1 MLRNAGLL
9 KLYWIWVRL
18 NMNENALVLID
29 GAGSGIGKATALNLN
44 ASGTK
49 IVAVG
54 RNVEKLLCVK
64 KECRFPDLFFCETK
78 DIGED
83 VSSLPEWVKEL
94 VGKYG
99 AFSGYVHAAG
109 VLNPQP
115 LKVLDH
121 ADMIRDFNINLFS
134 ALFIIKELA
143 RKKNRQERLD
153 IVCVS
158 SIAAK
163 IGNPGSSTYGMTKAA
178 INNMVSSIAQEIGGK
193 SIRINAVCPGGT
205 KTAMAERYNEN
216 LPYDY
221 LEKCRERNVFH
232 EDGKPKYIADVI
244 AFLLSDQSYWIQGQC
259 LTVDGGET
267 LS

>member
-1 MLRNAGLL
+1 
-9 KLYWIWVRL
+9 
-18 NMNENALVLID
+18 MNNDALVLID
-29 GAGSGIGKATALNLN
+29 GASSGIGKATALNLN
-44 ASGTK
+44 ALGAR

-54 RNVEKLLCVK
+54 RNIEKLLHVK
-64 KECRFPDLFFCETK
+64 EECRFPDLFFCETK
-78 DIGED
+78 DIGEN
-83 VSSLPEWVKEL
+83 VASLPEWVREL

-99 AFSGYVHAAG
+99 GFSGYVHAAG

-115 LKVLDH
+115 LKVLDY
-121 ADMIRDFNINLFS
+121 ADIVSDFNTNLFS

-143 RKKNRQERLD
+143 RKKNRQERLN

-158 SIAAK
+158 SVAAK
-163 IGNPGSSTYGMTKAA
+163 IGNPGSVAYGMTKAA
-178 INNMVSSIAQEIGGK
+178 INNMVSSVAQEIGGK
-193 SIRINAVCPGGT
+193 SVRINAVCPGGT
-205 KTAMAERYNEN
+205 KTAMAERYNES

-232 EDGKPKYIADVI
+232 EDAKPEYIADVI
-244 AFLLSDQSYWIQGQC
+244 TFLLSEKSYWLQGQC

>member
-1 MLRNAGLL
+1 MKND
-9 KLYWIWVRL
+9 
-18 NMNENALVLID
+18 ALILID

-44 ASGTK
+44 AAGAR

-54 RNVEKLLCVK
+54 RNSEKLLRVK
-64 KECRFPDLFFCETK
+64 EECHFPDLFFCETK
-78 DIGED
+78 DIGAN
-83 VSSLPEWVKEL
+83 VSSLPEWIKEL
-94 VGKYG
+94 VVKYG
-99 AFSGYVHAAG
+99 TFSGYVHAAG

-115 LKVLDH
+115 LKLLDYTCVI
-121 ADMIRDFNINLFS
+121 DDFNINLFS
-134 ALFIIKELA
+134 SLFIIKELA
-143 RKKNRQERLD
+143 RKKNRQKRLN

-158 SIAAK
+158 SIAAE
-163 IGNPGSSTYGMTKAA
+163 IGNPGSVAYGMTKAA
-178 INNMVSSIAQEIGGK
+178 INNMVSSIAQEIGGN

-205 KTAMAERYNEN
+205 KTAMAESYNEN

-232 EDGKPKYIADVI
+232 EDGKPEYIANVI
-244 AFLLSDQSYWIQGQC
+244 AFLLSDESYWIQGQC